1 MPYHGRSIDKWS
13 VDWFWGMEEDYP
25 LLPNDSWE
33 SFAAASKEQGIRFLV
48 LGPNSHYRGDIFP
61 PIYNEEADLDTLG
74 LRFIGQR
81 GKMRLYEFK

>member
-1 MPYHGRSIDKWS
+1 
-13 VDWFWGMEEDYP
+13 MEEDYP

-33 SFAAASKEQGIRFLV
+33 SFASASKAQGIRFLV
-48 LGPNSHYRGDIFP
+48 LGPNSYYRGDIFP
-61 PIYNEEADLDTLG
+61 PIYYEEADLEALG